1 MRDGPCSLVTHVL
14 PPSSYQSRR
23 SISVT
28 WPIHGHVSQFSNR
41 ATRRLHGARC
51 DEPPRRWL
59 PRGTGCVRV
68 ARARGRDAAAPPLVK
83 VRLLF
88 GAEVQC
94 TGSAIWR
101 TAFLSILQ
109 WMCCGTLRPA
119 SLQMAGGSAMLMVP
133 LSVHVFLHVVVRSS
147 CSMRSCSARLW
158 FGMSSRPLLGR
169 TRGGPL
175 AWSHT
180 QCELPLAVHGS
191 PAQVS
196 SPGPR
201 YSLRDVSASVPPCGC
216 AAILDGVAAKAVHPS
231 PCLFDGHMV
240 RSTVCPSDSL
250 AAIAATQVTGLSCG
264 ARYHG
269 APMRVRLHGYAL
281 WPFGYSVGLL
291 LPSSHLP
298 HHSVDSPALY
308 YLFYPLPS
316 PRTSGPVGRVQAQ
329 RSG

>member
-101 TAFLSILQ
+101 TAFLSSH
-109 WMCCGTLRPA
+109 PPF
-119 SLQMAGGSAMLMVP
+119 SFSSFP
-133 LSVHVFLHVVVRSS
+133 FLSFLFFF
-147 CSMRSCSARLW
+147 LW
-158 FGMSSRPLLGR
+158 APFFYRRES
-169 TRGGPL
+169 
-175 AWSHT
+175 WSIFT
-180 QCELPLAVHGS
+180 VNIYG
-191 PAQVS
+191 VS
-196 SPGPR
+196 SLPFF
-201 YSLRDVSASVPPCGC
+201 S
-216 AAILDGVAAKAVHPS
+216 
-231 PCLFDGHMV
+231 
-240 RSTVCPSDSL
+240 
-250 AAIAATQVTGLSCG
+250 
-264 ARYHG
+264 
-269 APMRVRLHGYAL
+269 LHGWSL
-281 WPFGYSVGLL
+281 
-291 LPSSHLP
+291 
-298 HHSVDSPALY
+298 
-308 YLFYPLPS
+308 
-316 PRTSGPVGRVQAQ
+316 
-329 RSG
+329 

>member
-1 MRDGPCSLVTHVL
+1 MLPCYSRAASVLVSEPTQHFGYVANSRSRFPIL
-14 PPSSYQSRR
+14 QSRNATSAWRALRRAASPLAASRHRLR
-23 SISVT
+23 SRRTYT
-28 WPIHGHVSQFSNR
+28 WPR
-41 ATRRLHGARC
+41 
-51 DEPPRRWL
+51 E
-59 PRGTGCVRV
+59 
-68 ARARGRDAAAPPLVK
+68 AAAPPLVK
-83 VRLLF
+83 VRLPF

-175 AWSHT
+175 AWSYA

-201 YSLRDVSASVPPCGC
+201 YSLRDVSASVPPGGC